1 MIALFYELAK
11 VAIAQE
17 STSACSPKNNLRDT
31 KFLSCIEGEA
41 HCTIGNN
48 ARKSRNVGVG
58 VEFMD
63 EFVEVRQAG
72 FQNGVAERWNV
83 LGGININW
91 KETIGNGIG
100 LLSPKIQQQDEYGSS
115 TAAVINDEELFVAHV
130 IRVRPNSG

>member
-1 MIALFYELAK
+1 MIALSYELAK

-41 HCTIGNN
+41 PCTIGNN

-72 FQNGVAERWNV
+72 FGNGVAERWNV

-91 KETIGNGIG
+91 RETIGNGCCTNVDI
-100 LLSPKIQQQDEYGSS
+100 KII
-115 TAAVINDEELFVAHV
+115 VM
-130 IRVRPNSG
+130 

>member
-63 EFVEVRQAG
+63 E
-72 FQNGVAERWNV
+72 
-83 LGGININW
+83 L
-91 KETIGNGIG
+91 KSIG
-100 LLSPKIQQQDEYGSS
+100 LLSPKIQQQDEHGSS
-115 TAAVINDEELFVAHV
+115 TAAVINDEELLVAHV
-130 IRVRPNSG
+130 MRVRPNSGRFGFAPPCARGRALV